1 MCTCSACSSLLPDAM
16 CVCVRVCARACTCAS
31 RHVCMQECEHAVLPG
46 SRVARPQRTKNHH
59 DMEGGKSIPTMVTLA
74 PSAARHL
81 ATAAPMPEEAP
92 VTTTTLPSSLP
103 MPVRLSVRAHR
114 RQGGQSTD
122 RREPGTSDGSTR
134 RHNDKDMCTRVYK
147 SVSLRGS
154 CEIRTNSR
162 TSDTTNRIAHSK
174 HS

>member
-1 MCTCSACSSLLPDAM
+1 MCTCCACSSLLPDAM

-114 RQGGQSTD
+114 RQGGHSTD

-134 RHNDKDMCTRVYK
+134 RHNDKDMSTRVCKYARTRPRAG
-147 SVSLRGS
+147 LLQRGHHVV
-154 CEIRTNSR
+154 CLP
-162 TSDTTNRIAHSK
+162 AGVL
-174 HS
+174 